1 MLTRLLAFLNLLGLW
16 GVVDN
21 TSAPQ
26 GVVYAAVF
34 VRSDVSEDGVGVAWH
49 GSLKRVF
56 LLLRDHGIWW
66 CCAVSDAAI
75 RRFIHLG
82 CAVMAGSVLSKV

>member
-1 MLTRLLAFLNLLGLW
+1 LLKRLLAFLNLLGLW

-34 VRSDVSEDGVGVAWH
+34 LGSDASEDDVGVDLR

-56 LLLRDHGIWW
+56 LLPRDHGIWW
-66 CCAVSDAAI
+66 CCAVSDAVI
-75 RRFIHLG
+75 RRFIHLW
-82 CAVMAGSVLSKV
+82 CAVKASSVLIEI

>member
-1 MLTRLLAFLNLLGLW
+1 MLTRLLAFLNLLGFW

-34 VRSDVSEDGVGVAWH
+34 VGSNASEDDLGVAWR
-49 GSLKRVF
+49 GSLKCAF

-66 CCAVSDAAI
+66 CCAVSDAEI
-75 RRFIHLG
+75 RRFIRLG
-82 CAVMAGSVLSKV
+82 CAVMAGSVLIKV

>member
-1 MLTRLLAFLNLLGLW
+1 MLTRPLAVLYLLGLW
-16 GVVDN
+16 GVADN

-34 VRSDVSEDGVGVAWH
+34 LCSDASEDDVGVDWR
-49 GSLKRVF
+49 GSLKRIF

-75 RRFIHLG
+75 RRVIHLG
-82 CAVMAGSVLSKV
+82 CAVMAGSVLIKV

>member
-1 MLTRLLAFLNLLGLW
+1 MLTRLLAVLNLLGLW

-26 GVVYAAVF
+26 RVVYAAVF
-34 VRSDVSEDGVGVAWH
+34 LGSDASEDDVGVDWR
-49 GSLKRVF
+49 GTLKRIF

-66 CCAVSDAAI
+66 CCAVWDAAI
-75 RRFIHLG
+75 RRVIHLG
-82 CAVMAGSVLSKV
+82 CAVMAGSVLIKV